1 MDDQIKVEVTLE
13 RTEAAALLE
22 SLDHRLETLQRV
34 EHSDGSELYAAAQRE
49 KAAIIPV
56 IMALEA
62 ALKMPARHH

>member
-1 MDDQIKVEVTLE
+1 MGDQIKLELTLD
-13 RTEAAALLE
+13 RTDAAALLE

-49 KAAIIPV
+49 KAAIIPI

-62 ALKMPARHH
+62 ALKSPSRHH